1 MVIRVMLGLL
11 GLMWAGYGAWCFA
24 DPGMLRDVAGISAS
38 RASGSVDLRAT
49 YGGLQMAVGVLL
61 LGGALRAA
69 MTRQVLLMYGVLC
82 AGIGLARLLG
92 ALLESEWSGYTVF
105 ALCFELGSALAVVV
119 LLSRGGARVRSC

>member
-1 MVIRVMLGLL
+1 MVIRMVLGLL
-11 GLMWAGYGAWCFA
+11 GVMWAGYGAWCFA
-24 DPGMLRDVAGISAS
+24 DPALLRDAAGVASLNAT
-38 RASGSVDLRAT
+38 GSVDLRAT
-49 YGGLQMAVGVLL
+49 YGGLQIAVGVLL
-61 LGGALRAA
+61 VAGALRAA

-92 ALLESEWSGYTVF
+92 ARLESEWSGYTVF

>member
-1 MVIRVMLGLL
+1 MVIRMILGLL

-69 MTRQVLLMYGVLC
+69 MTRQVLLTYGVLC
-82 AGIGLARLLG
+82 AGIGLGRLLA
-92 ALLESEWSGYTVF
+92 ALLESEWSGYTVG
-105 ALCFELGSALAVVV
+105 AIVFELGSAFAA
-119 LLSRGGARVRSC
+119 LLLFSRGGARVRSG